1 MVVTD
6 SNNEASTLVGSA
18 PAPSGPTRLSHTGR
32 TQTPPFC
39 CPVVPLPYVRLKT
52 EKMARDNYT
61 IQSLLTV
68 LTITY
73 NIPAYYRIKSTFLP
87 LTNSYCM
94 R

>member
-1 MVVTD
+1 MVTG
-6 SNNEASTLVGSA
+6 SNIEAAALVVVGSC
-18 PAPSGPTRLSHTGR
+18 SQRSNWLSHTGR

-39 CPVVPLPYVRLKT
+39 CPVVPLPYVWLKT

>member
-39 CPVVPLPYVRLKT
+39 CPVVPLPYVQLKT
-52 EKMARDNYT
+52 EKIAQDNYT
-61 IQSLLTV
+61 IQALFTV
-68 LTITY
+68 LVITH
-73 NIPAYYRIKSTFLP
+73 NISAYYRTKSTFLSI
-87 LTNSYCM
+87 NE
-94 R
+94 